1 VKLNFKKIYV
11 HHYYTKSLFYKLAH
25 NTTDRKF
32 NIKNEIGDIKCTYK
46 NLELEFI
53 FNPVLND
60 NEDGYHLI
68 DFLTILSQLN
78 KDNKFNSIE
87 CFNTQKGETAHRGKW
102 GAEFGVNDVPIMKW
116 IADTIETKKNWLV
129 CLFRTEKSFI
139 QYDGILYRP
148 IQDLEF
154 QIHRLQNHKLISDNC
169 FINEIIEEKYKNHY
183 FALTNTIHE
192 WNDLLSIRW
201 YYEFKNIF
209 EKLNQPY
216 DLCFSMR
223 YHKRNRTAIINGLS
237 NLNNPK
243 IYLSRVDNCINSE
256 YTIYGKSITNNNIN
270 FNITNG
276 EDFDDISWIENIEHY
291 LDYLMRILPMSKMH
305 VLSETWDWINGNL
318 TSNYLSEKTYGFIL
332 AKIPFISTHTY
343 PLEILQKI
351 LDVEPHPF
359 YNDTKKCIGKSEEF
373 VLFVKNF
380 MKNFE
385 INYNLCK
392 LWTDNC
398 HDLLIKKIY
407 NENSLLDLINNDF
420 NKKETLQPNKK
431 IF

>member
-1 VKLNFKKIYV
+1 MKFSFSKIYV

-25 NTTDRKF
+25 NTTDRVY
-32 NIKNEIGDIKCTYK
+32 NIQNEVGDVKCKYSEID
-46 NLELEFI
+46 LQFI
-53 FNPVLND
+53 FNPELND
-60 NEDGYHLI
+60 NTDGFHLI

-78 KDNKFNSIE
+78 KDNKFNTIS
-87 CFNTQKGETAHRGKW
+87 CFNKQKGEDAHRGKW

-116 IADTIETKKNWLV
+116 IADILENKKDWLI

-139 QYDGILYRP
+139 QYEGIQYLP
-148 IQDLEF
+148 IQELET
-154 QIHRLQNHKLISDNC
+154 QIHRLKNHKIITDNC
-169 FINEIIEEKYKNHY
+169 FINDIIEEKYPNHY

-237 NLNNPK
+237 DLNNQK
-243 IYLSRVDNCINSE
+243 IYLSRVDNCINPE
-256 YTIYGKSITNNNIN
+256 YSKYGKTIKNNKNIN

-276 EDFDDISWIENIEHY
+276 NDFDDISWIENVEHY

-305 VLSETWDWINGNL
+305 ILSETWDWVSGNL

-332 AKIPFISTHTY
+332 AKIPFISTHSY
-343 PLEILQKI
+343 PLDILQKI
-351 LDVEPHPF
+351 LNVEPHPF
-359 YNDTKKCIGKSEEF
+359 YKESKDINGRSDLF
-373 VLFVKNF
+373 VNFVKNF
-380 MKNFE
+380 MENFE
-385 INYNLCK
+385 INYNLCILWSEICHQK
-392 LWTDNC
+392 L
-398 HDLLIKKIY
+398 IEKIN
-407 NENSLLDLINNDF
+407 NENSLLDIIKNDF
-420 NKKETLQPNKK
+420 YKKEKSIIK
-431 IF
+431 SII